1 MVPETIL
8 VDRVQTGVRLERR
21 LLRVLKALAAYLDL
35 SMGGLLEGVLLHAFE
50 GRTPFSPETRA
61 QIATLRSV
69 YGLTLTAADSHLL
82 VDRAGTGTTA
92 ELSPQVRPRRPTRPH
107 PRPRAR

>member
-1 MVPETIL
+1 MVPEKVL

-35 SMGGLLEGVLLHAFE
+35 SMGDLLEGVLLHAFE

-69 YGLTLTAADSHLL
+69 YGSALTAADSHLL
-82 VDRAGTGTTA
+82 ADRAGTA
-92 ELSPQVRPRRPTRPH
+92 DELSPQVRPRRPTRPN

>member
-1 MVPETIL
+1 MVPEPIR

-35 SMGGLLEGVLLHAFE
+35 SMGDLLEGVLLHAFD

-82 VDRAGTGTTA
+82 VDRAGATA
-92 ELSPQVRPRRPTRPH
+92 ELSPQVRPRRPTH
-107 PRPRAR
+107 PNRRPRAR

>member
-1 MVPETIL
+1 MVPAPIP
-8 VDRVQTGVRLERR
+8 VDRVQTGVRLEKR

-35 SMGGLLEGVLLHAFE
+35 SMGDLLEGILLHAFE
-50 GRTPFSPETRA
+50 GATSFSPDTLA

-82 VDRAGTGTTA
+82 VDRAGTGGTP
-92 ELSPQVRPRRPTRPH
+92 EPGPHVRPRRPARRH
-107 PRPRAR
+107 PRPRTR